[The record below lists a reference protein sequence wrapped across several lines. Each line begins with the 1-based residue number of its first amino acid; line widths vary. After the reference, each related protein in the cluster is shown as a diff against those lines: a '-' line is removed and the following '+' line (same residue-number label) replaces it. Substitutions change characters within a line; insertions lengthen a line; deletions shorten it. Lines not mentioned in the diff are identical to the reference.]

1 MYMSHKTRRT
11 NSERESMNKFARALA
26 NKSGG
31 DYIRSDI
38 LGGILS
44 GTDEMQ
50 REMAVLFM
58 RAILVPDDND
68 NNDTN
73 KTNRDV
79 THLQLM
85 LQAHFVQNYCIITM
99 LKSLINETLL
109 SATPLS
115 NGDAVGNLLG
125 LMTSLSD
132 GPQKGGAP
140 LAGHIKRITKVILCI
155 LMMFSSGSAEQMN
168 IKSLPVHS
176 SDKPAQYIVDVSPL
190 INTRDSAH
198 TIYTSI
204 TNVFSSVPKSGTIE
218 LNEIVAE
225 FNVEMHIIFKNIQT
239 TCVNIINGAYPIQ
252 PPKSH
257 QTNELY
263 IVSPETVQ
271 ALETFFHH
279 GVVEIFGLKSN
290 NMQLLS
296 KPQSDD
302 NIDAT
307 IAKIKICDSMSLS
320 IEHSESKLQI
330 RGGYVDTYSITEFIN
345 RVSADNDRITDPIE
359 KQNINERMMVLLDII
374 DKLST
379 TPDSIYNTINT
390 VAQNAQPTSF
400 SKINNLLRETQHNF
414 GMLSAELSSDFP
426 IQTRKITEKK
436 RINNRLMNIKDEL
449 SNIRSEMF
457 THKIDNSLP
466 VQTIK
471 FWSNYSLRSLQY
483 TNYFTQNMTREFGNG
498 ILGIQNELINL
509 GDKSLKNFLSSFTGM
524 MCIGMLVFLTII
536 LSNIV
541 MFAWGS
547 FRFVVIIING
557 VFFIYRVVSKPFRI
571 SFQYIGTIIPPRRRT
586 EQTRGGMS
594 RRRRR
599 RNRSMRRHTHK
610 KKQ

>member
-1 MYMSHKTRRT
+1 MSHKTRRT
-11 NSERESMNKFARALA
+11 NSEKEPTNKFARALA

-31 DYIRSDI
+31 NYIRSDI

-44 GTDEMQ
+44 GMDEMQ

-58 RAILVPDDND
+58 RAILVPG

-79 THLQLM
+79 THMQLM
-85 LQAHFVQNYCIITM
+85 LQTHFVQNYCIVTM

-115 NGDAVGNLLG
+115 SGDAVGNLLG

-132 GPQKGGAP
+132 DPQKGGAP
-140 LAGHIKRITKVILCI
+140 LVGHIKRITKVILCI
-155 LMMFSSGSAEQMN
+155 LMMFSSGSVEQLD
-168 IKSLPVHS
+168 IKSSPVHS
-176 SDKPAQYIVDVSPL
+176 FDKTAQHVVDVSPL
-190 INTRDSAH
+190 INTRDSAR
-198 TIYTSI
+198 TIYNSI
-204 TNVFSSVPKSGTIE
+204 TNVFSSVPKSGTAE

-225 FNVEMHIIFKNIQT
+225 FNVEMHNIFENIQT
-239 TCVNIINGAYPIQ
+239 TCVDIINGAYPIQ
-252 PPKSH
+252 PPKS
-257 QTNELY
+257 QPTNELY
-263 IVSPETVQ
+263 IVSPETAQ
-271 ALETFFHH
+271 ALETIFHR
-279 GVVEIFGLKSN
+279 GVVEIFGLKTN

-302 NIDAT
+302 HGDAMM
-307 IAKIKICDSMSLS
+307 ARLKICDSMSLS
-320 IEHSESKLQI
+320 IEHSESKLYI
-330 RGGYVDTYSITEFIN
+330 RGGYVDKDSIIEFLN
-345 RVSADNDRITDPIE
+345 RVNADNDRITDPIE
-359 KQNINERMMVLLDII
+359 KQSIIERIMVLQDIV

-379 TPDSIYNTINT
+379 TSDSIYNTINT

-400 SKINNLLRETQHNF
+400 NKINDLLRKTQHNF
-414 GMLSAELSSDFP
+414 GMLSTELSSDFP
-426 IQTRKITEKK
+426 IQTRKINKKK
-436 RINNRLMNIKDEL
+436 RMNNSLMNIEDEL

-471 FWSNYSLRSLQY
+471 FWSDYSLRSLQY
-483 TNYFTQNMTREFGNG
+483 TNYFTQNMTQEFGNG

-524 MCIGMLVFLTII
+524 MCIGMLVFLTIL

-541 MFAWGS
+541 MFTWAS

-557 VFFIYRVVSKPFRI
+557 VFFIYRVISKPFRI

-586 EQTRGGMS
+586 EQIRGGMS

-610 KKQ
+610 KNKQ